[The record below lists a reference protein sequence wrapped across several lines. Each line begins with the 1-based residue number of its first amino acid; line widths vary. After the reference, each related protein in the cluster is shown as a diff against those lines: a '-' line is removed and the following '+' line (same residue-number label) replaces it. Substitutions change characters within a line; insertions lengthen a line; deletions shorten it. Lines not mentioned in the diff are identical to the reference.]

1 MCVAWV
7 AESRG
12 PSLNA
17 LDELL
22 LAFYRGNNV
31 ANLRLL
37 DEMQTLLR
45 LPPHFV
51 KVISAREKIG
61 HGPVVAVTGV
71 GKITRLDSGGKGN
84 SEEAQRGGDRLRPNR
99 DPCHGQ
105 IGFRLEGDKSMS
117 LDEIDTELSKTVAVG
132 VKVKRW
138 PEDEPEIREAMRG
151 S

>member
-1 MCVAWV
+1 MCLACF

-12 PSLNA
+12 LSLNA

-31 ANLRLL
+31 TNLCLP
-37 DEMQTLLR
+37 DQMQTLLR

-71 GKITRLDSGGKGN
+71 GKIARLDSGCKGN
-84 SEEAQRGGDRLRPNR
+84 PEEAERGGDRLRPNR

-105 IGFRLEGDKSMS
+105 IDF
-117 LDEIDTELSKTVAVG
+117 
-132 VKVKRW
+132 
-138 PEDEPEIREAMRG
+138 
-151 S
+151 